1 MALTRPGP
9 AGPGSGVGPAGGGCW
24 QLHAVLP
31 RSRANGP
38 GARFT
43 VWLQGCSLGCP
54 GCFNPTTHPAGA
66 EPVPVRETV
75 AAALAERPGID
86 GVTLT
91 GGEPLQQPAAVAEFC
106 AAIRAAGD
114 LGIIVLTGYDRAE
127 IEADPARS
135 AAVADADLVIAGRYE
150 RRRHLGS
157 GLRGSTNKACWARTG
172 RYRPAD
178 LAAVPETEIVIGV
191 DGEVTVTG
199 MAAAPALRR
208 TLAAGRP
215 R

>member
-1 MALTRPGP
+1 VALTRPAV
-9 AGPGSGVGPAGGGCW
+9 AGPGAGAAW
-24 QLHAVLP
+24 RLHAVLA

-43 VWLQGCSLGCP
+43 VWVQGCSLGCP

-66 EPVPVRETV
+66 DPVPVRETV

-127 IEADPARS
+127 IEADPGRR

-150 RRRHLGS
+150 RHRHLGT
-157 GLRGSTNKACWARTG
+157 GLRGSTNKAYWARTG

-178 LAAVPETEIVIGV
+178 LAAVPETEIVIGAH
-191 DGEVTVTG
+191 GEVTVTG

-208 TLAAGRP
+208 ALAAGRP